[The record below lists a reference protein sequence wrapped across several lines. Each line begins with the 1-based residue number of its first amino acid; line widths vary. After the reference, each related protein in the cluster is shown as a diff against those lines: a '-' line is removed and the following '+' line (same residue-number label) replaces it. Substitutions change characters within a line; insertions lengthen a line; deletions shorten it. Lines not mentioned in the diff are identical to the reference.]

1 MIPPS
6 LHTLCFEEEE
16 RTLRFGSPLEA
27 LRHVKLTGVN
37 ALSSDNGGAR
47 AREVLRLYPA
57 EADGSA
63 SLTYNPIYISL
74 KRVLLN
80 TL

>member
-1 MIPPS
+1 MFRGRGAHPA
-6 LHTLCFEEEE
+6 LWLA
-16 RTLRFGSPLEA
+16 LEA